1 MGVTTTY
8 MSLLSQDFAH
18 HGWYLAI
25 KKSGKPKAGHKTTH
39 PYPQKAISFLS
50 RVVGEEFS

>member
-8 MSLLSQDFAH
+8 MSLLSQDF
-18 HGWYLAI
+18 
-25 KKSGKPKAGHKTTH
+25 AGHKTTH